1 MSGTHKIY
9 VDSRARQ
16 LPATTSHNKFV
27 WQAPR
32 SISVPNCRA
41 FIDSVHLP
49 VSWGTFHSQNQ
60 HIYISEQAD
69 AWAVGSANKLYL
81 YETYGTTESIRVATI
96 PPYPYATGGAL
107 ATVVQAALQANSI
120 IPGAYAVAHSG
131 SGQGT
136 LTITHAAA
144 AEAFTLNIA
153 NREDLGALSA
163 WGATAIS
170 PTALQDACD
179 IMGLRTAVPSTLPNN
194 GSLALALGFTQ
205 TYRKIA
211 LDAGGYD
218 AATMPVM
225 LTSKLNAGT
234 TMATYTVTVVP
245 TTNRLSIATSSSK
258 KFWLWSGEYLDT
270 HPYAFQGHSNG
281 DYAYDILGFRGGV
294 QEGSS
299 ASPLIGQQHINVMA
313 HHTVFINSS
322 LGMHNDS
329 IGPMG
334 QTTIA
339 RKVVID
345 QPPGGTVNDYHS
357 NLCDYVTVPAGEIHQ
372 ISFRLTDWRGQ
383 DIDMDAAWSLSIIF
397 VPEKEF

>member
-9 VDSRARQ
+9 IDSRARQ
-16 LPATTSHNKFV
+16 RPGTTSHNKFV

-49 VSWGTFHSQNQ
+49 VSWGTFHAQNQ
-60 HIYISEQAD
+60 YIYISEQAD
-69 AWAVGSANKLYL
+69 AWSVGSNNKLYL
-81 YETYGTTESIRVATI
+81 YESYGTAESIRIATI
-96 PPYPYATGGAL
+96 APWPYATGAAF
-107 ATVVQAALQANSI
+107 ATAVQAALQANSI
-120 IPGAYAVAHSG
+120 IPGAYSVVHSG

-144 AEAFTLNIA
+144 ASEFSLSIA
-153 NREDLGALSA
+153 NREDLGVLTT
-163 WGATAIS
+163 WGTTAIS
-170 PTALQDACD
+170 PIALQDACD
-179 IMGLRTAVPSTLPNN
+179 IMGLRSAVPSTLPNG
-194 GSLALALGFTQ
+194 GSLALALGYTQ
-205 TYRKIA
+205 TYRKIS
-211 LDAGGYD
+211 LDVGGYD
-218 AATMPVM
+218 AATLPTMVAA
-225 LTSKLNAGT
+225 KLNAGT
-234 TMATYTVTVVP
+234 TMATYAVTVTA
-245 TTNRLSIATSSSK
+245 TTNRLSVATNSAK
-258 KFWLWSGEYLDT
+258 KFWLWSGEYLNA

-281 DYAYDILGFRGGV
+281 GYAYDILGFRGGV

-299 ASPLIGQQHINVMA
+299 SAPLVGQQHINVMA
-313 HHTVFINSS
+313 HSTVFINSS

-339 RKVVID
+339 RKVVVD

-357 NLCDYVTVPAGEIHQ
+357 SLLDFVTVPAGEIHQ
-372 ISFRLTDWRGQ
+372 ISFRLTDWQGH

>member
-9 VDSRARQ
+9 VDSRARVN
-16 LPATTSHNKFV
+16 PATTTHSKFV

-32 SISVPNCRA
+32 SISVPACRA
-41 FIDSVHLP
+41 FIDSVHIP
-49 VSWGTFHSQNQ
+49 VTWGTFHGQNQ
-60 HIYISEQAD
+60 HVYLSEQAD
-69 AWAVGSANKLYL
+69 AWAVGASNKLYL
-81 YETYGTTESIRVATI
+81 YETYGTAESVRIASI
-96 PPYPYATGGAL
+96 PPFPYASGAAF
-107 ATVVQAALQANSI
+107 ATAVQATLQANSI
-120 IPGAYAVAHSG
+120 VPGAYAVAHSG

-144 AEAFTLNIA
+144 ASAYSLSIA
-153 NREDLGALSA
+153 NREDLATLGN

-179 IMGLRTAVPSTLPNN
+179 IMGLRTAVPSTLPNG
-194 GSLALALGFTQ
+194 GSLTLALGFTQ

-225 LTSKLNAGT
+225 LTAKLNAGS
-234 TMATYTVTVVP
+234 TMPTYAVTVVP

-258 KFWLWSGEYLDT
+258 KFWLWSGEYLDA

-281 DYAYDILGFRGGV
+281 GYAYDIIGFRGGV

-313 HHTVFINSS
+313 HHTIFINSS

-357 NLCDYVTVPAGEIHQ
+357 SLVDFVSVPAGEIHQ

-383 DIDMDAAWSLSIIF
+383 DVDMDAAWSLSINF